1 MFKNTCVDIS
11 SNELRS
17 LNGNKGYTW
26 SCVNCRGFG
35 NDLDDLKSL
44 IMKLQEE
51 IQSMKSEY
59 ASTPKPEVS
68 NFEDI
73 IAEINE
79 RNKRKRNLIIYGIE
93 EHSNGTDEDRTK
105 LDKDKTTDLLQF
117 LTPTMLEDANYDIKP
132 IRLGISRNNRP
143 RPIKV
148 ILKNDQ
154 MVNNVIQNA
163 KKLKN
168 NHNFGRVS
176 VAFDRTPREYAHYM
190 KLKSE
195 LQERQNAGEQNLKI
209 KYINSIAKIVTLNQ

>member
-26 SCVNCRGFG
+26 SCVNCREFG
-35 NDLDDLKSL
+35 NDLNDLKSL
-44 IMKLQEE
+44 IKKLQED

-59 ASTPKPEVS
+59 ASTPKPEVN

-73 IAEINE
+73 VAEINE
-79 RNKRKRNLIIYGIE
+79 RNKRKRNLIIYGIS
-93 EHSNGTDEDRTK
+93 EHSNGTDEDRAK
-105 LDKDKTTDLLQF
+105 SDKVKTTDLLKF
-117 LTPTMLEDANYDIKP
+117 LVPTMMENENYDIKP
-132 IRLGISRNNRP
+132 IRLGIVKSNRP

-148 ILKNDQ
+148 ILRNDQ

-176 VAFDRTPREYAHYM
+176 VAFDRTPKEYSHYV

-209 KYINSIAKIVTLNQ
+209 KYVNSIAKIVTLNQ